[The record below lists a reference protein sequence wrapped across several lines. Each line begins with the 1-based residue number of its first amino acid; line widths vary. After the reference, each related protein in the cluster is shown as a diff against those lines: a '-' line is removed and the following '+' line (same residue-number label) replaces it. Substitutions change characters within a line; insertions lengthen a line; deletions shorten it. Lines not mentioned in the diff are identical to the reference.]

1 MNNNE
6 EGNSGK
12 KNRNPLMFGVILALL
27 PAVTYLIGI
36 SFYQGYQAAFG
47 ISNSELPASTQYVYL
62 CAYHAI
68 GDLLLKNS
76 KNLIEFITE
85 LPKYYLSAV
94 ILIIIGVS
102 YFLLWL
108 KKKDISPCCSN
119 HLPKIEKILSW
130 LHWKN
135 NKLTKSVGIVV
146 IATYLIAIFFYISL
160 SLAIFWW
167 LFYLP
172 SYLAGQER
180 AATLIKS
187 FTEEGCHAH
196 SKTRWDTCHIVI
208 DKKGNTIHEGL
219 LLKINDKEIV
229 MFKKDGTYTFPR
241 QNDWLI
247 QRTLH

>member
-135 NKLTKSVGIVV
+135 NKLTKSV
-146 IATYLIAIFFYISL
+146 
-160 SLAIFWW
+160 
-167 LFYLP
+167 
-172 SYLAGQER
+172 
-180 AATLIKS
+180 
-187 FTEEGCHAH
+187 
-196 SKTRWDTCHIVI
+196 
-208 DKKGNTIHEGL
+208 
-219 LLKINDKEIV
+219 
-229 MFKKDGTYTFPR
+229 
-241 QNDWLI
+241 
-247 QRTLH
+247 